1 VCGPRGDQPREPLNC
16 APLRV
21 PDTGP
26 VAARGLPRQLDVLRE
41 EEGTMIWMFLVIVV
55 MGFALV
61 KVRRTRKMRQAA
73 GN

>member
-1 VCGPRGDQPREPLNC
+1 LNC

-21 PDTGP
+21 ANTGP

-61 KVRRTRKMRQAA
+61 KVRRQRKMRQAA